1 MNLLSRVT
9 CNRTYVLQ
17 CNNPYEEESN
27 YFTRSLKVYICK
39 QDSPKQFSSCPWESG
54 ASSLG
59 YEDTD
64 HNYIISYLFHEN
76 SGMCCKGEVSAALRP
91 KECVFKEV
99 LPELA
104 VKEGKELTG
113 PTEGASKPPPRAGS
127 AAGAKALRR
136 EVGKGPTH
144 RSPEG
149 EEPDLR
155 ASRGCGFSPRG
166 KWEPLK
172 GRVIHFHF

>member
-9 CNRTYVLQ
+9 CDRTYVLQ
-17 CNNPYEEESN
+17 CNNSYEEESN

-64 HNYIISYLFHEN
+64 RNYIISYLFHEN
-76 SGMCCKGEVSAALRP
+76 SGTCCKGEVSAALRP
-91 KECVFKEV
+91 K
-99 LPELA
+99 
-104 VKEGKELTG
+104 
-113 PTEGASKPPPRAGS
+113 
-127 AAGAKALRR
+127 ALRR
-136 EVGKGPTH
+136 GVGKGPTH
-144 RSPEG
+144 RSPGG

-155 ASRGCGFSPRG
+155 ASPGCGSSPSG
-166 KWEPLK
+166 NWEPVK